1 MRFFRC
7 CNFYFQILSLYLQSE
22 QPHYPHKILKAYSQ
36 KLLETSKLKVMK
48 NLTQF
53 ADEELVKLYENGNN
67 QAFEILLLR
76 YKSKVYTYIYLI
88 VRNRE
93 LTEDI
98 FQDTFIKAI
107 ATIQQGRYVESGKFL
122 GWINRIAHNLIID
135 HFRREKNEN
144 TVSSDAVDY
153 DIVNNAKLS
162 EKSIE
167 DTMSNEQVL
176 ADVVHLID
184 LLPPSQQKVI
194 RMRFFEDLSFK
205 EIAEKT
211 DVSINTALGRM
222 RYALLNMRR
231 IAAEKDVYLEIK

>member
-1 MRFFRC
+1 M
-7 CNFYFQILSLYLQSE
+7 NLHQLTDE
-22 QPHYPHKILKAYSQ
+22 
-36 KLLETSKLKVMK
+36 KLVRLFEAGNSK
-48 NLTQF
+48 
-53 ADEELVKLYENGNN
+53 
-67 QAFEILLLR
+67 AFEVLLLR
-76 YKSKVYTYIYLI
+76 YKSKVFSYIFLF

-107 ATIQQGRYVESGKFL
+107 ATIQQGKYVESGKFL
-122 GWINRIAHNLIID
+122 AWINRIAHNLIID

-144 TVSSDAVDY
+144 TFSADGVEY
-153 DIVNNAKLS
+153 DIINDTKLS

-167 DTMSNEQVL
+167 DILSNEQVL
-176 ADVVHLID
+176 RDVVQLVD
-184 LLPPSQQKVI
+184 YLPSSQQAVV
-194 RMRFFEDLSFK
+194 RMRFFEGLSFK

-231 IAAEKDVYLEIK
+231 MATESDVHLELK

>member
-1 MRFFRC
+1 M
-7 CNFYFQILSLYLQSE
+7 N
-22 QPHYPHKILKAYSQ
+22 
-36 KLLETSKLKVMK
+36 
-48 NLTQF
+48 NLNQLT
-53 ADEELVKLYENGNN
+53 DDELVKLYETGNN
-67 QAFEILLLR
+67 TAFEILLLR

-93 LTEDI
+93 LSEDI

-107 ATIQQGRYVESGKFL
+107 ATIQQGRYTEAGKFL
-122 GWINRIAHNLIID
+122 AWINRIAHNLIID

-144 TVSSDAVDY
+144 TFSADAVDY

-162 EKSIE
+162 DKSVE

-176 ADVVHLID
+176 TDVVQLIE
-184 LLPPSQQKVI
+184 LLPLTQQHVI
-194 RMRFFEDLSFK
+194 RMRFFEDMSFK
-205 EIAEKT
+205 EIAERT

-231 IAAEKDVYLEIK
+231 IAAERDVFLEIK

>member
-1 MRFFRC
+1 
-7 CNFYFQILSLYLQSE
+7 
-22 QPHYPHKILKAYSQ
+22 
-36 KLLETSKLKVMK
+36 MK
-48 NLTQF
+48 NLNHLT
-53 ADEELVKLYENGNN
+53 DNELVKLYEEGHNK
-67 QAFEILLLR
+67 AFEILLLR
-76 YKSKVYTYIYLI
+76 YKSKVYSYIFMI
-88 VRNRE
+88 VRNKE

-122 GWINRIAHNLIID
+122 GWVNRIAHNLIID

-144 TVSSDAVDY
+144 TFSSDGMEF

-162 EKSIE
+162 EKSFE
-167 DTMSNEQVL
+167 DTISNEQVL
-176 ADVVHLID
+176 TDVVRLIEF
-184 LLPPSQQKVI
+184 LPASQQSVI

-231 IAAEKDVYLEIK
+231 IAAENDVYLEMK

>member
-1 MRFFRC
+1 M
-7 CNFYFQILSLYLQSE
+7 NDLNQ
-22 QPHYPHKILKAYSQ
+22 
-36 KLLETSKLKVMK
+36 
-48 NLTQF
+48 LT
-53 ADEELVKLYENGNN
+53 DDELVKLYEIGTN

-88 VRNRE
+88 VRNRD

-122 GWINRIAHNLIID
+122 AWINRIAHNLIID
-135 HFRREKNEN
+135 YFRREKNEN
-144 TVSSDAVDY
+144 TFSADAVDY

-167 DTMSNEQVL
+167 DTLSNEQVL
-176 ADVVHLID
+176 TDVTRLINF
-184 LLPPSQQKVI
+184 LPESQQRVI

-222 RYALLNMRR
+222 RYALLNMRK
-231 IAAEKDVYLEIK
+231 IAAEKDVYLELK

>member
-1 MRFFRC
+1 
-7 CNFYFQILSLYLQSE
+7 
-22 QPHYPHKILKAYSQ
+22 
-36 KLLETSKLKVMK
+36 MK
-48 NLTQF
+48 NLNQLT
-53 ADEELVKLYENGNN
+53 DDELVKLYEVGNN
-67 QAFEILLLR
+67 KAFETLLLR

-98 FQDTFIKAI
+98 FQDTFIKAV

-144 TVSSDAVDY
+144 TFSADAVDY

-162 EKSIE
+162 EKSVE
-167 DTMSNEQVL
+167 DTISNEQVL

-184 LLPPSQQKVI
+184 LLPYSQQKVI

-222 RYALLNMRR
+222 RYALLNMRK
-231 IAAEKDVYLEIK
+231 IATEKDVYLEIK

>member
-1 MRFFRC
+1 M
-7 CNFYFQILSLYLQSE
+7 N
-22 QPHYPHKILKAYSQ
+22 
-36 KLLETSKLKVMK
+36 
-48 NLTQF
+48 NLNQLT
-53 ADEELVKLYENGNN
+53 DDELVQLYKNGNN
-67 QAFEILLLR
+67 KAFEILLLR

-88 VRNRE
+88 VRKRE
-93 LTEDI
+93 LAEDI

-122 GWINRIAHNLIID
+122 AWINRIAHNLIID

-144 TVSSDAVDY
+144 TFSSDGMEY
-153 DIVNNAKLS
+153 DIINNTKLS
-162 EKSIE
+162 EKSFE
-167 DTMSNEQVL
+167 DTLSNEQVL
-176 ADVVHLID
+176 ADVVHLIN
-184 LLPPSQQKVI
+184 LLPMTQQKVI